1 MLVMVDDGGRVV
13 DEEDDDDDEIMLSEL
28 GDEELVD
35 TDDERSTI
43 GPFPLDEL

>member
-13 DEEDDDDDEIMLSEL
+13 DEDEDVDEEMMLSDEL

-35 TDDERSTI
+35 TDDDRSTI
-43 GPFPLDEL
+43 G